1 MVGMMCGRRKYSSK
15 FGMVRKV
22 CNMSLVSQGKVLT
35 FAAPGQELTHPFP
48 TFLPLDLAGI
58 PDRNDGQ
65 PL

>member
-1 MVGMMCGRRKYSSK
+1 
-15 FGMVRKV
+15 
-22 CNMSLVSQGKVLT
+22 MSLVSQGKVLT